1 METPNEVTDTGE
13 ADDDERS
20 FHLTHEQMA
29 ELQEQVEHLENEIAM
44 RDDTIVELR
53 QKKDRAQFVAREDE
67 LQSAIKEHEHNL
79 MLMQE
84 KTQQLQAK
92 VSQHEDRE
100 ATTKEEESE
109 TIQQLIYYK
118 HLTEDLTTQLEQAK
132 RDVDRVFT
140 QQKAEETTLMETIKE
155 LKIKVSQQDLKIADL
170 KFKYSHLQQ
179 EAGIRQEEFTRKEQE
194 RFEDGLI
201 DQKALSET
209 IRQLEHEITELQAGH
224 DRQAGEYEL
233 LIGKV
238 REETARSLQH
248 KDDEL
253 REIQRRCQQMKETM
267 NCDKQHIEELYQ
279 EMQGLRQQHK
289 RDLDIANTSHLL

>member
-1 METPNEVTDTGE
+1 MEIPNEVTDTGE
-13 ADDDERS
+13 PDDDERS

-29 ELQEQVEHLENEIAM
+29 ELQEQVEHLENEIAQ
-44 RDDTIVELR
+44 RDDTIAELS

-67 LQSAIKEHEHNL
+67 LQNAIKEHEHNL
-79 MLMQE
+79 MLLQE

-100 ATTKEEESE
+100 AKTKEDESE

-118 HLTEDLTTQLEQAK
+118 HLAEDLTKQLEQAK
-132 RDVDRVFT
+132 KDVDRVFT
-140 QQKAEETTLMETIKE
+140 QQKAEETALMETIKE
-155 LKIKVSQQDLKIADL
+155 LKIKVSQQDLKISDL

-201 DQKALSET
+201 DQKALNDT
-209 IRQLEHEITELQAGH
+209 IKQLEHEIIELQAGH
-224 DRQAGEYEL
+224 DRQAGEYEA

-238 REETARSLQH
+238 REDTAKQLKH

-253 REIQRRCQQMKETM
+253 KEIKRLYRQMKETM
-267 NCDKQHIEELYQ
+267 NYDKQHIEELYE